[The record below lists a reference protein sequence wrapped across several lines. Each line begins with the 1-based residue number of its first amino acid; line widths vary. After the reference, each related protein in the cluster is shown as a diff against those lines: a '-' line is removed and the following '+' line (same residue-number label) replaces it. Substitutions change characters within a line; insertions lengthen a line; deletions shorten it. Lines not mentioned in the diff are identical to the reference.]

1 MRFWLAALFFLVFC
15 IGARADVVIDD
26 SKSYPDSYTTPRGE
40 KGAVTIKCTGVKVV
54 VDTSLPSEGGAA
66 GTDVILL
73 NPNMLNKQP
82 KAVRLFVFAHE
93 CGHTQPEIDDSEL
106 LADKYAV
113 KRGVEEGWLDEA
125 GLKQVCESFDDAPA
139 TRRTPSGLPN
149 TASMLTNSRMKPS
162 ALFRSRNC
170 RPQRTTPMIRRPSS
184 SGTPRGGGAGSTASI
199 RSTKH
204 LPSTQNTEGTYEHR
218 T

>member
-15 IGARADVVIDD
+15 IGAHADVVIDD

-139 TRRTPSGLPN
+139 TRTHPSGRTRCTANAKWFAEYSKHADEQSDEAKRIVPLKELPPATYN
-149 TASMLTNSRMKPS
+149 PND
-162 ALFRSRNC
+162 
-170 RPQRTTPMIRRPSS
+170 TTPKFEWHAPWWWRWLYGVNPQ
-184 SGTPRGGGAGSTASI
+184 
-199 RSTKH
+199 H
-204 LPSTQNTEGTYEHR
+204 
-218 T
+218 